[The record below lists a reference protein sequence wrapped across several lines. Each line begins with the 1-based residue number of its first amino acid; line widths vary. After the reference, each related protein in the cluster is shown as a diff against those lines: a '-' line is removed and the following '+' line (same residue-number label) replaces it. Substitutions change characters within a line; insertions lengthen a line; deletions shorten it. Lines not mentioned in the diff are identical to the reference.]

1 MEYHF
6 KWFYWLILINQ
17 VEYNIMFGNTIIR
30 GIIITLILLV
40 TFSCSN
46 NKSDDTVIFHF
57 SKKEMRE
64 LNKTGKVVQTDDK
77 GVERA
82 FIYDDKFSEFSKKNE
97 TDPKKLK
104 KKQDAEKKKLADKK
118 AAEAKKLADKKAAEA
133 KKLAEEQAI
142 AEANRLAEEK
152 AAAERKFADEQ
163 AAAEAKRLEG
173 EGEYK
178 DGKKDGVWEFYDE
191 EGVKEKEILFAD
203 GIDTLHTYYSSNGNK
218 LKEGKMVDGK
228 EEGNWAFY
236 DENGVKERETEHKA
250 GQEEGIY
257 TIFHDNGQMSIQG
270 PYANK
275 LRIGKWTWWYETGEK
290 WKEGDYV
297 ADQQRDGAWVVWN
310 KDGSLREETIYESG
324 DFQSKKVY

>member
-1 MEYHF
+1 M
-6 KWFYWLILINQ
+6 L
-17 VEYNIMFGNTIIR
+17 GNTPIQRIILP
-30 GIIITLILLV
+30 LILLV
-40 TFSCSN
+40 VFSCSN

-118 AAEAKKLADKKAAEA
+118 AAEAKKLA
-133 KKLAEEQAI
+133 EEQAI

-152 AAAERKFADEQ
+152 AAAERKLADEQ

-178 DGKKDGVWEFYDE
+178 NGEKDGTWTFYNK
-191 EGVKEKEILFAD
+191 EGVKEKEVLFAE
-203 GIDTLHTYYSSNGNK
+203 GVDTLHTYYNPNGNK

-290 WKEGDYV
+290 WKEGDY
-297 ADQQRDGAWVVWN
+297 ADDQQRDGAWVVWN
-310 KDGSLREETIYESG
+310 KDGSLREETIYKSG